1 MGLRH
6 GYVLLARW
14 NGGREAM
21 KDYLLFSRPPDS
33 ISAPEKF
40 YANMTRKE
48 KIEATLL
55 VRQIVGNMRRNRI
68 HPEQHITDHATEKM
82 DDFEIDRGVVR
93 DVVNQGQI
101 TKLGQDGVVT
111 LRLPHPQP
119 KRSAEMVIVV
129 LDLNTGDIIT
139 VHRIYSNGKTGLYK
153 PPKPFE
159 DHVKMILEPLVD
171 KWKGR
176 NHLHN

>member
-40 YANMTRKE
+40 YANMTREE
-48 KIEATLL
+48 KIAATLL
-55 VRQIVGNMRRNRI
+55 VRQIVGNIRRNKI

-82 DDFEIDRGVVR
+82 DNFEIDSGGVRG
-93 DVVNQGQI
+93 VVNQGQI
-101 TKLGQDGVVT
+101 TKIGRDGVVT
-111 LRLPHPQP
+111 
-119 KRSAEMVIVV
+119 
-129 LDLNTGDIIT
+129 
-139 VHRIYSNGKTGLYK
+139 
-153 PPKPFE
+153 
-159 DHVKMILEPLVD
+159 
-171 KWKGR
+171 
-176 NHLHN
+176 

>member
-6 GYVLLARW
+6 GYVLLPRW

-21 KDYLLFSRPPDS
+21 KDDLLFSRPPDS

-40 YANMTRKE
+40 YANMTREE
-48 KIEATLL
+48 KIEATRL
-55 VRQIVGNMRRNRI
+55 VRQIVGNMRRNKI
-68 HPEQHITDHATEKM
+68 HPEQHLTDHATEKM
-82 DDFEIDRGVVR
+82 DDFGIDRGVVR
-93 DVVNQGQI
+93 GVVDRGQI

-111 LRLPHPQP
+111 LRLSHPQP
-119 KRSAEMVIVV
+119 NRSAEMVIVV
-129 LDLNTGDIIT
+129 LDLNSGHVIT
-139 VHRIYSNGKTGLYK
+139 VHRTYSNGKTGLHK

-159 DHVKMILEPLVD
+159 YHVKKILEPLVD

-176 NHLHN
+176 NDLHN